1 MKGVKLSKTS
11 WLILSGG
18 VFVVIL
24 AGLGVTRSQQL
35 QERNRMN
42 EELSLSE
49 TRLDK
54 MDITDLRRQSEDLRQ
69 QVDEVRTQ
77 LDEAKGRLRQTV
89 VSVDVTDELFK
100 IAGYSGVTITSMTT
114 STISSKEL
122 EGIGLSTMSLTVQA
136 KGDLDKI
143 VDFVVNLNNDYATG
157 YVKSAQI
164 TVPLLDGEPAE
175 VSGEAAGDEGGGATG
190 GPAESGVAVAIQMVV
205 YSYEGD

>member
-1 MKGVKLSKTS
+1 MKGIKLSKTS

-18 VFVVIL
+18 VFIVML

-35 QERNRMN
+35 QEQSRMN
-42 EELSLSE
+42 EELSLYQ

-54 MDITDLRRQSEDLRQ
+54 IDVTDLRRQSGDLKQ
-69 QVDEVRTQ
+69 QIDEGRTQ
-77 LDEAKGRLRQTV
+77 LEEAKARLRQTV

-100 IAGYSGVTITSMTT
+100 IAGFSGVTVMTLTT

-122 EGIGLSTMSLTVQA
+122 EGIGLSMISLSVQA

-164 TVPLLDGEPAE
+164 TVPLTDGGDAG
-175 VSGEAAGDEGGGATG
+175 VSGEQAGGTGEGGTG
-190 GPAESGVAVAIQMVV
+190 GLAESEATVAVQMVV